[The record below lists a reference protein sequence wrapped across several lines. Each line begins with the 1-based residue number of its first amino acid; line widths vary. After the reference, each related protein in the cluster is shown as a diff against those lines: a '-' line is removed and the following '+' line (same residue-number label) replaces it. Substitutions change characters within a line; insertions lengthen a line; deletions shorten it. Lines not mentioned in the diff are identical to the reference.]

1 MRLPKTPAC
10 GILHSYSLKDNGKL
24 NESQHYLYLYVAFRS
39 NPSGL
44 WNGTLGRLARMLD
57 CPVITL
63 RKRLEKLAK
72 SQLVEWAGDRTGITI
87 SVKKTTSGGSAPGG
101 SGGGHKTRKPKSKN
115 SRKPI
120 EVPEK
125 LPLLDPALEVAA
137 SHNNPPGELFRHF
150 IQAKR
155 YAMDVL
161 VEVDKLDKQEQLET
175 FLVNGFDKDYGW
187 DKGTINQFVRE
198 RL

>member
-1 MRLPKTPAC
+1 MQTPKTPAL
-10 GILHSYSLKDNGKL
+10 GILQSYSLRENGKL
-24 NESQHYLYLYVAFRS
+24 NEAQHYLYLYVSFRA
-39 NPSGL
+39 NKNGL
-44 WNGTLGRLARMLD
+44 WRGTLGRLARMLD

-72 SQLVEWAGDRTGITI
+72 SQLLDWAGDRTGITI
-87 SVKKTTSGGSAPGG
+87 SVKKTTAAGGAA
-101 SGGGHKTRKPKSKN
+101 GGGGGGNKRKPMEKQK
-115 SRKPI
+115 RKPI

-137 SHNNPPGELFRHF
+137 SHSNPPSERFRHF
-150 IQAKR
+150 IEAKR
-155 YAMDVL
+155 YALDIL
-161 VEVDKLDKQEQLET
+161 TEIGKLHKQEQVET

-187 DKGTINQFVRE
+187 DKSTISMFVRH